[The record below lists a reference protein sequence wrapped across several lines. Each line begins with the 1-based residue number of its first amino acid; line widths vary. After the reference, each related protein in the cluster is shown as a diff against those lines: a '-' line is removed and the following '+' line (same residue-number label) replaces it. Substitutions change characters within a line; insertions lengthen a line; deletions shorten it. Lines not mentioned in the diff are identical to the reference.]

1 MKKILITGTNS
12 YIGTKLIN
20 WLENFSDNYSI
31 ETITLRND
39 LWKQRDFSKYD
50 VIIHP
55 VGIAHIKETKV
66 NEGLYFKINRDL
78 AYNVALKAK
87 NDGVNQFIFLSSM
100 SVYGKGQGVIDEH
113 SMPNPKSNY
122 GKSKLQAERLIQSLT
137 DDTFKVAIL
146 RPPMIYGKDC
156 KGNYQRLANIA
167 LKTPFFPNIRNKRS
181 MIFIDNL
188 CEYIRL
194 LIDDC
199 NEGIFL
205 PQNQEYVCT
214 SELVKMIAEENG
226 KKVHLIPIRNSLIKT
241 MKLNIVEKVFGDLY
255 YDQKLSKYRGYI
267 PVSTEDSIRLTEK

>member
-12 YIGTKLIN
+12 YVGTKLIN
-20 WLENFSDNYSI
+20 WLESYSDKYFI

-39 LWKQRDFSKYD
+39 LWKQKDFSEYD
-50 VIIHP
+50 VIIHT

-66 NEGLYFKINRDL
+66 NEGLYFKVNRDL
-78 AYNVALKAK
+78 SYNVALKAK
-87 NDGVNQFIFLSSM
+87 NDGVNQLIFLSSM
-100 SVYGKGQGVIDEH
+100 SVYGKGYGVINEQ
-113 SMPNPKSNY
+113 SIPNPKSNY

-167 LKTPFFPNIRNKRS
+167 LKTPFFPNIKNRRS

-226 KKVHLIPIRNSLIKT
+226 KKVHLTPIINPLIKT

-267 PVSTEDSIRLTEK
+267 PVSIEDSIRLTEK